1 MSLYGK
7 EQTMKRKILAGILI
21 IAGIAIMA
29 VPFYWRFQGN
39 QETDRIIT
47 EFEQELEET
56 GDEEAENRTEDDE
69 QAALSEEDAALLAE
83 GDVIGIITIE
93 KIGIRYPIMEGT
105 GSKVLNAGIG
115 HLPETAQI
123 GEVGNTVLC
132 GHNGSRYGTFF
143 TPLNQVVKGDE
154 VSILDKNG
162 EIHLYE
168 VSETFIIDPYDNS
181 IKTQSD
187 KEELTLF
194 TCANKGSM
202 RFVAKCVPKVEGE
215 ADGE

>member
-1 MSLYGK
+1 
-7 EQTMKRKILAGILI
+7 MKRKILAGILI

-29 VPFYWRFQGN
+29 VPFYWKYQGN

-47 EFEQELEET
+47 EFEQKLEET
-56 GDEEAENRTEDDE
+56 GDEEVQENESEDDK
-69 QAALSEEDAALLAE
+69 QTTISEEDAALLSE
-83 GDVIGIITIE
+83 GDVLGIITIE
-93 KIGIRYPIMEGT
+93 KIDIKYPIMEGT

-162 EIHLYE
+162 EVHLYE
-168 VSETFIIDPYDNS
+168 VTETFIIDPYDNS
-181 IKTQSD
+181 IKTRGD
-187 KEELTLF
+187 VEELTLF
-194 TCANKGSM
+194 TCANRGSM
-202 RFVAKCVPKVEGE
+202 RFVAKCVPKEEGVV
-215 ADGE
+215 DGE